1 MNYSGRVNIPFNNY
15 SYHAASD
22 LQWLEGEVVK
32 HTNLVAALA
41 FAKRVTGASVIPTVI
56 TQDEYTHD
64 VVMRVGDELYL
75 AYGMT

>member
-1 MNYSGRVNIPFNNY
+1 MELNNY
-15 SYHAASD
+15 SRHAASD
-22 LQWLEGEVVK
+22 LQWLEREVTD

-41 FAKRVTGASVIPTVI
+41 FAKRVTGATVIPTVV

-64 VVMRVGDELYL
+64 VVIRLGDELYL